1 MGYRLSWLT
10 QTPCRLYRRVSL
22 DAEFTAMKNKSDEQ
36 WGLKPSAA
44 ALEADGVNSI
54 DGDSEEAVE

>member
-1 MGYRLSWLT
+1 
-10 QTPCRLYRRVSL
+10 L